1 MVFSPSPDYLTAQP
15 STRPRSRKPLNFE
28 KRVFLVSLAASL
40 PGIITSFV
48 LIVSLDWSFQSK
60 LSLIVILL
68 FLWIVLFAI
77 LHDIIVRPLQ
87 TFANVVAAVREE
99 DYSFRA
105 RGVGSDDALGELA
118 FEINSLAD
126 LLATHKT
133 QSMEAAALL
142 GRVVEE
148 VNVPVFAFDPA
159 EKLRIVNSAGANLLR
174 RASGAI
180 LGHSAKEIGLEPC
193 LRVGNDEIT
202 SLDGQNTEARWLV
215 RRSRF
220 RQNGIPHTLIILSDV
235 SRALREEER
244 SAWQRLIRVLGH
256 ELNNSLTP
264 IKSIA
269 GSLAARLSQ
278 LTEQTELED
287 FGRGLAIIESRAA
300 SLNRF
305 LQAYRQLAQMPRPN
319 LRTAEIRPLL
329 ERVAALEVR
338 VKVQVLTG
346 PGISFLMDPDQIE
359 QMLIN
364 LVRNAADAALSTHSP
379 EDAEVRIECKIKMN
393 EVLITILDNGSG
405 LLNPDNA
412 FVPFY
417 TTKEGGT
424 GIGLVLSR
432 QIAEAHGGTL
442 QLLSRDDSQGCQAR
456 IRIPAHFNSS
466 GSLVQ

>member
-1 MVFSPSPDYLTAQP
+1 MVFSPSPDYLTAKP
-15 STRPRSRKPLNFE
+15 STRSRSRKSLNFE
-28 KRVFLVSLAASL
+28 KKVFLVSLAASL

-48 LIVSLDWSFQSK
+48 LIAFLDWSLQSK
-60 LSLIVILL
+60 LSLIAILL

-105 RGVGSDDALGELA
+105 RGVGSNDALGDLA

-126 LLATHKT
+126 LLASHKT

-148 VNVPVFAFDPA
+148 VSVPVFAFDPA
-159 EKLRIVNSAGANLLR
+159 EKLRIVNSAGANLLH

-180 LGHSAKEIGLEPC
+180 LGHSAREIGLEPC

-202 SLDGQNTEARWLV
+202 SLNGQNTDARWLV

-278 LTEQTELED
+278 LTQRTEELED
-287 FGRGLAIIESRAA
+287 FGRGLAIIEARAA

-319 LRTAEIRPLL
+319 LRSAEIRPLL

-338 VKVQVLTG
+338 VKVQVLPG
-346 PGISFLMDPDQIE
+346 PGGSFLMDPDQIE

-364 LVRNAADAALSTHSP
+364 LVRNAADAALSEHRP
-379 EDAEVRIECKIKMN
+379 EDAEVRIECKTKMN
-393 EVLITILDNGSG
+393 EVVITISDNGSG

-417 TTKEGGT
+417 TTKQGGT

-456 IRIPAHFNSS
+456 IRIPVHFNSS
-466 GSLVQ
+466 G

>member
-1 MVFSPSPDYLTAQP
+1 MVFSPNLDYSGAKP
-15 STRPRSRKPLNFE
+15 PVRSRSGKSVKFE
-28 KRVFLVSLAASL
+28 KQLFLVSLAASL
-40 PGIITSFV
+40 PGLITSFV
-48 LIVSLDWSFQSK
+48 LIAWLDWSLQSK
-60 LSLIVILL
+60 LSLAIILVIL
-68 FLWIVLFAI
+68 WIILFAI

-105 RGVGSDDALGELA
+105 RRVASDDALGELA

-126 LLATHKT
+126 LLASHKT
-133 QSMEAAALL
+133 RSMEATVLL

-148 VNVPVFAFDPA
+148 VNVPVFAFDPG
-159 EKLRIVNSAGANLLR
+159 EKLRTVNSAGARLLGC
-174 RASGAI
+174 ASGEI
-180 LGHSAKEIGLEPC
+180 LGRSAKEIGLEPC
-193 LRVGNDEIT
+193 LRVGNDEII
-202 SLDGQNTEARWLV
+202 SLSARNTEARWLV

-220 RQNGIPHTLIILSDV
+220 RQNGIPHTLLILSDV

-269 GSLAARLSQ
+269 GTLAARLSQ
-278 LTEQTELED
+278 LTQKTGELED
-287 FGRGLAIIESRAA
+287 FGRGLAIIEARAA

-319 LRTAEIRPLL
+319 LRSMEIRPLL

-338 VKVQVLTG
+338 VKVQVLPG
-346 PGISFLMDPDQIE
+346 PGVSFRMDPDQIE

-364 LVRNAADAALSTHSP
+364 LVRNAADAALSEHRP
-379 EDAEVRIECKIKMN
+379 EDAEVRIECKATMN
-393 EVLITILDNGSG
+393 EVVVTIIDNGLG

-424 GIGLVLSR
+424 GIGLVLAR

-442 QLLSRDDSQGCQAR
+442 QLLSRDDSPGCQAR
-456 IRIPAHFNSS
+456 IRIPVHLNSS
-466 GSLVQ
+466 G